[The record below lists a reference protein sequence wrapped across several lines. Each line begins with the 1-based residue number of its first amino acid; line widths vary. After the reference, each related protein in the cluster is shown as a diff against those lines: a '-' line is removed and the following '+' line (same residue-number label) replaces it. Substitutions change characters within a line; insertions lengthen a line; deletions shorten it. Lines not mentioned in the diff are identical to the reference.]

1 MINQTKSQLFPDPF
15 DEPKRYWHMI
25 KNCPVSKEWQKRK
38 QLKAVGLD
46 FDVEPKLA
54 ELRRMAV

>member
-1 MINQTKSQLFPDPF
+1 MITQTKSQLFPDPF
-15 DEPKRYWHMI
+15 DERRRYWQMI
-25 KNCPVSKEWQKRK
+25 MNCPVTKEWQKRK

-46 FDVEPKLA
+46 FDIEPELA

>member
-1 MINQTKSQLFPDPF
+1 MITQTKSQLFPDPF
-15 DEPKRYWHMI
+15 DEPKSYWHMI

-46 FDVEPKLA
+46 FDIEPEEIA
-54 ELRRMAV
+54 A